1 MKDEEGTIRPA
12 AETPR
17 AEEILAAILAAKRE
31 AFDAGRPVRRV
42 VMPMN
47 HYRTLQS
54 YSAHLGEA
62 HYDTFEYLSRYE
74 IMGLPIFIDNEA
86 PLRVE

>member
-1 MKDEEGTIRPA
+1 MDEDGAIRPA

-17 AEEILAAILAAKRE
+17 AEEILAAILGAKRE
-31 AFDAGRPVRRV
+31 AFDAGRQVRRV
-42 VMPMN
+42 VMPMS

-62 HYDTFEYLSRYE
+62 QYDTFEYLSRYE